1 MLEGSS
7 PGRGLPM
14 LERLAMSPSAAPALF
29 RCPPELTI
37 FGADALRDSL
47 MALGEEAITVEI
59 TDVRVVDG
67 AGLQVLAAAVATW
80 RRRSLPWRWQ
90 GESRVLDEAIALTGL
105 AAVLGR
111 NERT

>member
-1 MLEGSS
+1 
-7 PGRGLPM
+7 M
-14 LERLAMSPSAAPALF
+14 LERLAMSASATPAVF

-37 FGADALRDSL
+37 FGADALRDGL
-47 MALGEEAITVEI
+47 LALGEDAITVDV
-59 TDVRVVDG
+59 TDVRSVDG
-67 AGLQVLAAAVATW
+67 AGLQVLAAAVASW
-80 RRRSLPWRWQ
+80 RRRSLPWSWQ